1 MMPLERPIER
11 KAVFQRVLGIKTLGL
26 LLTILGCFYPLFW
39 LRVSVFPSWV
49 RFYWHCWR
57 LTPRLLSLFIFSICL
72 AQLFS
77 LLLLP
82 PQQEPIDSLDSLV
95 ASDLR
100 IFTTRPEFYWMDD
113 DFRARYAGAFRLTT
127 NISELYQLRNNF
139 NTSWAYTITST
150 KWVLIN
156 EQQRYFQRP
165 LFRFSDL
172 CLFGYGAYSILLGEE
187 SFYYEKLMLF
197 SMRSHQSGLLLYW
210 LRHSFYDMVAT
221 GRMRLKDHSVSN
233 QPHALRVQDLQLASQ
248 CFWVGV
254 VVSLIIFIIELLRF
268 YIGVFLDHL

>member
-1 MMPLERPIER
+1 MPLERPIER
-11 KAVFQRVLGIKTLGL
+11 KAVFERILEIKALGL

-39 LRVSVFPSWV
+39 LRVSDFPSWI

-57 LTPRLLSLFIFSICL
+57 LSPRLISLFIFSICL

-77 LLLLP
+77 LLLLR

-100 IFTTRPEFYWMDD
+100 IFASRSEFYWMDD
-113 DFRARYAGAFRLTT
+113 DFRPRYASAFRLTS
-127 NISELYQLRNNF
+127 NLSELFHLRNNF

-156 EQQRYFQRP
+156 EKQRYFQRP

-172 CLFGYGAYSILLGEE
+172 CLFGFGAYSILLGEE
-187 SFYYEKLMLF
+187 SIFYDKLMHF

-210 LRHSFYDMVAT
+210 LRHSFYDMVGT
-221 GRMRLKDHSVSN
+221 GRMCLKDHSVSN
-233 QPHALRVQDLQLASQ
+233 ELHALRVQDLQLAAQ
-248 CFWVGV
+248 CFWLGV
-254 VVSLIIFIIELLRF
+254 IVSFIIFIIELLRF
-268 YIGVFLDHL
+268 YIAVFLEHL